1 MKVLEGA
8 IPHLKLCRGDEVVCV
23 GDEHVAVEM
32 LHRLELGG
40 QEQAGRAQQLELRR
54 ADAENRII
62 RYF

>member
-1 MKVLEGA
+1 M
-8 IPHLKLCRGDEVVCV
+8 PHLKLCRGDEVVRV

-32 LHRLELGG
+32 LHRLELGR